1 MRITGGRY
9 RGRNIICPPGI
20 IRPAMDMMRESL
32 FDILGPLYGMSFL
45 DLFTGSGCVGIEAA
59 SRGAEPVH
67 IVEKDKHKRTTI
79 ERNISFVDSQ
89 IQLFMT
95 DVFRFIPTAR
105 IRYDVVYA
113 DPPFPMKEKLRLL
126 EASDR
131 KNLVSDGGYFII
143 HYPAEEK
150 AVWPERMGCLV
161 FHDER
166 KYGRSVLRFYRKEEA
181 EKRKEEAEKRKQ
193 EAERGDCEEESNDED
208 R

>member
-32 FDILGPLYGMSFL
+32 FDILGPLHGMSFL

-67 IVEKDKHKRTTI
+67 IVEKDKHKRAAI
-79 ERNISFVDSQ
+79 ERNLSFVDSR

-105 IRYDVVYA
+105 VQYDIVYA

-126 EASDR
+126 EAADR
-131 KNLVSDGGYFII
+131 KNLVRDGGYFII

-150 AVWPERMGCLV
+150 AVWPESMGGLV

-166 KYGRSVLRFYRKEEA
+166 KYGRSVLRFYRKQEAEKEKQEA
-181 EKRKEEAEKRKQ
+181 EKR
-193 EAERGDCEEESNDED
+193 DCEEAGDDED